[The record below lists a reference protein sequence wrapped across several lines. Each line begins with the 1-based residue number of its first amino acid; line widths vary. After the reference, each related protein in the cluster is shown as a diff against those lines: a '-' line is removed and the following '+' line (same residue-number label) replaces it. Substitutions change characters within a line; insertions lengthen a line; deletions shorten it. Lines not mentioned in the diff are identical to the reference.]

1 MNIWHDMNPSRISP
15 EDFTAVIEISKG
27 SKKKYELDKYTG
39 MIILDR
45 ILHTSTHYPASY
57 GFIPRTYGDDKD
69 PLVRC
74 YPIGVIGMVDNGEDD
89 EKIIAVPFN
98 DPMYNTYKDISE
110 LPEHIF
116 NEMKHFF
123 SVYKQ
128 LEPGKFTEI
137 KSIAGAEAARN
148 VIRHCMDNYN
158 AKYVEE

>member
-1 MNIWHDMNPSRISP
+1 MLVLCS
-15 EDFTAVIEISKG
+15 EEI
-27 SKKKYELDKYTG
+27 
-39 MIILDR
+39 
-45 ILHTSTHYPASY
+45 
-57 GFIPRTYGDDKD
+57 D
-69 PLVRC
+69 PLVLVRC

-98 DPMYNTYKDISE
+98 DPMYNSYKDISE